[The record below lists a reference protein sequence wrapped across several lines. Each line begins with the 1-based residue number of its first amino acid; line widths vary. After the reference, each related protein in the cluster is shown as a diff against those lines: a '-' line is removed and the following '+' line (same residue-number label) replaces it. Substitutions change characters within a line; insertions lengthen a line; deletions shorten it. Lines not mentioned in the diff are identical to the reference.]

1 MAAGFS
7 GDWLYQLALNA
18 GNYDD
23 DTAASM
29 DPKLVQQWREM
40 NKIVADYRAK
50 RDKTAAVERAADLKA
65 RLEYIKSG
73 RETVAKLEETA
84 GKDRRVSAQVKK
96 DLQVQLMRSRTE
108 LATKSAQFQSRV
120 FNPAKAAFDSAR
132 GMGQSGAVAAS
143 DSILN
148 TLTAEGVGYNPQDP
162 SVGGL
167 AEQYALM
174 VFGKPLAE
182 LSEQEVSAK
191 IKADGGSDTL
201 QTRAAQFVRDG
212 KQAVA
217 AARGAEA
224 VLNEQQ
230 RLINSIGVGPGGM
243 IEGEDADRLVS
254 ATKKAQAAFESL
266 AGRSPESLSAEIET
280 LAADDSE
287 YQRLLK
293 SEQELKDKVFQPGS
307 EGLRKRMGRFIANPE
322 VQEWAAAYGYK
333 AGEAKVGPDGEVVYV
348 PGPDDDKILMRFSYQ
363 ATHPD
368 RFGRLFK
375 NQGATRDLV
384 RITAT
389 DPEQRAKLLE
399 ANDLGGGRFAIQAGP
414 DGDTVLSKEAYESE
428 LKASGMRPGGFQYA
442 SIGEGKN
449 KKRYVK
455 SGSAYYEYDMNA
467 KTFGRELTAAEI
479 PQGLKFQDAVIFSGD
494 GKTPL
499 RYMTGEDLEKG
510 IVGMKIGYADPKE
523 AQQIEA
529 KTPSTIKI
537 VGADQVPAGTI
548 TAVGYLDKPRAGQ
561 PKGTVSI
568 NNGQQVFT
576 KDVKVEVLA
585 KDAEKKPVSRLA
597 AKAEREAAKL
607 GDRGL
612 TQAQVLGTT
621 AKEPPA
627 TPVAPVDTTEQ
638 ARVAA
643 ADPVGGEMRLEMLIA
658 GGQITPAQADQAR
671 QEVADAQ
678 AELAAGKK
686 PTTAA
691 PAPFTGEGGWK
702 YQFVGDKVYVVGKEG
717 GTTTASPENPIE
729 LKDPKVAAKA
739 KAELDAAKTAAKQEP
754 LFLRTKEGA
763 VYEVG
768 PNYARMI
775 RGEDGK
781 VPSAQPPLMY
791 KGQDDYNAL
800 LDKLAAERPTQL
812 TKEAAAAAA
821 PPKPAKFEEPK
832 PEPTVTRT
840 PSGATRIEAPGIER
854 PTRREALKA
863 TLSKVGDIF
872 KKKPVERE
880 DFVPPPS
887 PEAAAALEDAS
898 ERPKKTPAP
907 TGATSEID
915 LGDQTVPAAPGA
927 SAPAFKGPKTPDT
940 SRFVKKP
947 FMSTSPAFADVF
959 SKAFPSPK

>member
-18 GNYDD
+18 GSYDD

-120 FNPAKAAFDSAR
+120 FNPAKAAFDGAR

-182 LSEQEVSAK
+182 LSEQEVQAK
-191 IKADGGSDTL
+191 IKADGGGDTL
-201 QTRAAQFVRDG
+201 QARAAQFVRDG

-363 ATHPD
+363 ATQPD

-442 SIGEGKN
+442 KAGGKGGT
-449 KKRYVK
+449 RYVK
-455 SGSAYYEYDMNA
+455 SSAGAYYKYSKEDG
-467 KTFGRELTAAEI
+467 KFTSI
-479 PQGLKFQDAVIFSGD
+479 PANEVPAGLKFQDAVIFD
-494 GKTPL
+494 GTTPV
-499 RYMTGEDLEKG
+499 RYMTGEDLEGG
-510 IVGMKIGYADPKE
+510 IAGMGLSYADPKE

-638 ARVAA
+638 AREAA
-643 ADPVGGEMRLEMLIA
+643 RDPVGGEMRLEMLIN
-658 GGQITPAQADQAR
+658 GNQITPAQAEQAR
-671 QEVADAQ
+671 REVADAQ

-686 PTTAA
+686 PTTPA
-691 PAPFTGEGGWK
+691 PAPFVGEDGWK

-717 GTTTASPENPIE
+717 GSTTASPENPIE

-739 KAELDAAKTAAKQEP
+739 KAELDAAKKAAKQEP

-781 VPSAQPPLMY
+781 VPSARPSLMY
-791 KGQDDYNAL
+791 KGEDDYNAL

-812 TKEAAAAAA
+812 TKEVAAAAA

-872 KKKPVERE
+872 KKKAAPER
-880 DFVPPPS
+880 DVPPPS
-887 PEAAAALEDAS
+887 PEAAAALADKS
-898 ERPKKTPAP
+898 ERLKKTPAP
-907 TGATSEID
+907 TGPAPEID
-915 LGDQTVPAAPGA
+915 LDEDTAPAAPGA
-927 SAPAFKGPKTPDT
+927 PADKRQTPLSTFRMIQKKAKEPSGGPNVLGATTTP
-940 SRFVKKP
+940 SGV
-947 FMSTSPAFADVF
+947 A
-959 SKAFPSPK
+959 